1 MPVELGDVLPGFAYT
16 VTSNATGA
24 LVDPTT
30 FTVTLTDPSGA
41 VRPVTLVHP
50 AAGLYTATYVADL
63 PGRWTAVGTATGN
76 GADGARTLVWDV
88 EAAAGIISLADA
100 KSHLGVEATS
110 NDDEI
115 AWAILVASELAER
128 ITDKAMRRRT
138 LVETYAG
145 GGGAL
150 LLRHSPVL
158 SVTSVTEDGTAASGW
173 VLDGAAGV
181 LWRSSNGAQAWGGG
195 VQGVTVTYVVGMDV
209 VPAPLRHGV
218 RELVRHLWESQRGGF
233 NLRGGEP
240 SEAYFTEALSTVPK
254 RIWELLND
262 RGAGF

>member
-16 VTSNATGA
+16 VTSNASGA
-24 LVDPTT
+24 LVDPVT
-30 FTVTLTDPSGA
+30 FAVTLTDPSGA

-88 EAAAGIISLADA
+88 EAAAGII
-100 KSHLGVEATS
+100 
-110 NDDEI
+110 
-115 AWAILVASELAER
+115 ER

-138 LVETYAG
+138 LVETYAGG

-181 LWRSSNGAQAWGGG
+181 LWRSSNGGQAWGGG

-218 RELVRHLWESQRGGF
+218 RELVRHLWENQRGGF